1 MDFRRIEWIFLVV
14 FVGLNI
20 FLGISYFQA
29 QQVDLAT
36 IKSGD
41 AATITDITRDQI
53 KLPRLSKKTPKG
65 DYLASQANS
74 ALTAARTNLVKQ
86 QVSISEGDY
95 QELQANLD
103 VPITLKKNQELR
115 QMKTFVKNNVYH
127 GKEYEYAPA
136 LSNDERVV
144 FAQHPQAGLIYDR
157 RAAVTL
163 HVSDNRL
170 VSYTQTYLTKLNILR
185 DHLSLMSEQD
195 AVIALYRDNDIP
207 NNSAIVFTQLAY
219 SYLLDA
225 KGSTVYVPAW
235 YIGVKNRSTGNV
247 TVKRVNAITR
257 TVMKNRNDS

>member
-53 KLPRLSKKTPKG
+53 KLPRLSKKTPNG

-95 QELQANLD
+95 HELQANLD
-103 VPITLKKNQELR
+103 VPIK
-115 QMKTFVKNNVYH
+115 F
-127 GKEYEYAPA
+127 
-136 LSNDERVV
+136 
-144 FAQHPQAGLIYDR
+144 I
-157 RAAVTL
+157 
-163 HVSDNRL
+163 
-170 VSYTQTYLTKLNILR
+170 
-185 DHLSLMSEQD
+185 
-195 AVIALYRDNDIP
+195 
-207 NNSAIVFTQLAY
+207 
-219 SYLLDA
+219 
-225 KGSTVYVPAW
+225 
-235 YIGVKNRSTGNV
+235 
-247 TVKRVNAITR
+247 
-257 TVMKNRNDS
+257 

>member
-20 FLGISYFQA
+20 FLGISYFQV

-53 KLPRLSKKTPKG
+53 KLPHLSKKTPQG
-65 DYLASQANS
+65 DYLASQANT
-74 ALTAARTNLVKQ
+74 ALSAARSLLVKQ
-86 QVSISEGDY
+86 QVTISEGDY
-95 QELQANLD
+95 QELQASLD
-103 VPITLKKNQELR
+103 EPITLKKNQEQQQLA
-115 QMKTFVKNNVYH
+115 TFVKNNVYH

-136 LSNDERVV
+136 LSNDERIV
-144 FAQHPQAGLIYDR
+144 FAQHPKAGLIYDR

-163 HVSDNRL
+163 HVNDNRL
-170 VSYTQTYLTKLNILR
+170 VSYTQTYLSKLSVLR
-185 DHLSLMSEQD
+185 DRLNLMSEQD
-195 AVIALYRDNDIP
+195 AAIALYRDNDIP
-207 NNSAIVFTQLAY
+207 NNSAIVSTKLAY

-235 YIGVKNRSTGNV
+235 YIGVKNRATGNV

-257 TVMKNRNDS
+257 TVMKNRSDN